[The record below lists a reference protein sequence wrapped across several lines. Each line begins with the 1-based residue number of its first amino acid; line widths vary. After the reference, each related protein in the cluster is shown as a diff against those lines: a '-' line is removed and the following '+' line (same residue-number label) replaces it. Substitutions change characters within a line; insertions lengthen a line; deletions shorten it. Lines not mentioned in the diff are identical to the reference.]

1 MSNFFLKK
9 LSPKKLFH
17 RLILIFLIP
26 LLVTQIAVIF
36 FFYERHWEKI
46 INRFAN
52 IAANEITFIVN
63 ELEKN
68 RIDNAKQ
75 IATNLNLIV
84 YERNIEEQ
92 KNTSVGVFEKK
103 IKEIIQ
109 NRVSK
114 TKDVIF
120 LEEEVLFKY
129 FINNKNYIISFP
141 KKYLLSQTPIILFL
155 WMISISL
162 ILSLIAFLF
171 LRNQI
176 RAIQK
181 LAISAEEFGR
191 GKEIKIFKPTGA
203 MEIRQ
208 AGNAF
213 LKMRRRINSYM
224 NQRTSFLAGISHDLG
239 TIITRIKL
247 RLELVKKTE
256 NIKQIKNDVE
266 IMQNFLKEYLDFA
279 EKVNVNKIVR
289 INLSLLITE
298 VINSSNFKN
307 KKIEVECPK
316 NYFINT
322 DKSCLYRIIFNLYE
336 NAIKFGTRVKINVR
350 RESNYYMI
358 FIKDNGPGVPYQ
370 QRGKIFKPFFKIDDS
385 RNLDKGGSGLGLSI
399 ASELSKKI
407 KAKISL
413 RPNKSDGAIFLIRI
427 PLKY

>member
-1 MSNFFLKK
+1 MSKFFLKK

-26 LLVTQIAVIF
+26 LIITQISTIY

-52 IAANEITFIVN
+52 IAANEITIILN
-63 ELEKN
+63 ELDKN
-68 RIDNAKQ
+68 RINNAKL
-75 IATNLNLIV
+75 IASNLNLVI
-84 YERNIEEQ
+84 YENNIEIQ
-92 KNTSVGVFEKK
+92 KNARLGFFERK

-109 NRVSK
+109 NRVK
-114 TKDVIF
+114 RTREVIF
-120 LEEEVLFKY
+120 LEEGVLFKY
-129 FINNKNYIISFP
+129 NINNQNFIISFP

-155 WMISISL
+155 WMVSISL

-171 LRNQI
+171 LRNQM

-181 LAISAEEFGR
+181 LAVSAEEFGK
-191 GKEIKIFKPTGA
+191 GKEIKIFKPSGA

-213 LKMRRRINSYM
+213 LKMRRRINTYM
-224 NQRTSFLAGISHDLG
+224 TQRTSFLAGISHDLG

-247 RLELVKKTE
+247 RLELVEKTE
-256 NIKQIKNDVE
+256 NIKQIKSDVG
-266 IMQNFLKEYLDFA
+266 IMQSFLKEYLDFA
-279 EKVNVNKIVR
+279 EKVNVSKIVK
-289 INLSLLITE
+289 INISLLISE
-298 VINSSNFKN
+298 VIKSSNFKN
-307 KKIEVECPK
+307 SKIKVICPK
-316 NYFINT
+316 NYLIHT

-336 NAIKFGTRVKINVR
+336 NAMKFGTLVKIKVR
-350 RESNYYMI
+350 KESDYYMI
-358 FIKDNGPGVPYQ
+358 FIKDNGPGIPYQ
-370 QRGKIFKPFFKIDDS
+370 QRGQIFKPFFKVDDS

-413 RPNKSDGAIFLIRI
+413 RSNKSDGTVFLIQI
-427 PLKY
+427 PIKY

>member
-1 MSNFFLKK
+1 M
-9 LSPKKLFH
+9 
-17 RLILIFLIP
+17 
-26 LLVTQIAVIF
+26 
-36 FFYERHWEKI
+36 
-46 INRFAN
+46 
-52 IAANEITFIVN
+52 
-63 ELEKN
+63 
-68 RIDNAKQ
+68 
-75 IATNLNLIV
+75 
-84 YERNIEEQ
+84 
-92 KNTSVGVFEKK
+92 
-103 IKEIIQ
+103 
-109 NRVSK
+109 
-114 TKDVIF
+114 
-120 LEEEVLFKY
+120 
-129 FINNKNYIISFP
+129 
-141 KKYLLSQTPIILFL
+141 
-155 WMISISL
+155 
-162 ILSLIAFLF
+162 
-171 LRNQI
+171 

-181 LAISAEEFGR
+181 LAMSAEEFGK

-213 LKMRRRINSYM
+213 LKMRRRINNYM
-224 NQRTSFLAGISHDLG
+224 SQRTSFLAGISHDLG

-247 RLELVKKTE
+247 RLELVEKTE

-266 IMQNFLKEYLDFA
+266 IMQKFLKEYLDFA
-279 EKVNVNKIVR
+279 ETVNVNKIVK
-289 INLSLLITE
+289 INLSLLISE
-298 VINSSNFKN
+298 VIKSSNFKN
-307 KKIEVECPK
+307 KKIEVKCPK

-336 NAIKFGTRVKINVR
+336 NAIKFGTLVKIKVIK
-350 RESNYYMI
+350 ETNYYMI

>member
-9 LSPKKLFH
+9 LSPKRLFH

-26 LLVTQIAVIF
+26 LIVTQISMIY

-52 IAANEITFIVN
+52 IAANEITFIIN
-63 ELEKN
+63 EIDKN
-68 RIDNAKQ
+68 RIDNAKK
-75 IATNLNLIV
+75 IATNLNLII
-84 YERNIEEQ
+84 YEENITGQ
-92 KNTSVGVFEKK
+92 KNNRIGIFEKK
-103 IKEIIQ
+103 IKEIIK
-109 NRVSK
+109 NRVES
-114 TKDVIF
+114 TEEVIF

-129 FINNKNYIISFP
+129 YINNQVFIISFP

-171 LRNQI
+171 LRNQM

-181 LAISAEEFGR
+181 LAVSAEEFGK
-191 GKEIKIFKPTGA
+191 GKEIKIFKPSGA

-213 LKMRRRINSYM
+213 LKMRRRINTYIS
-224 NQRTSFLAGISHDLG
+224 QRTSFLAGISHDLG

-247 RLELVKKTE
+247 RLELVEKTE
-256 NIKQIKNDVE
+256 NIKQIKSDVE

-279 EKVNVNKIVR
+279 EKVNVSKIVR
-289 INLSLLITE
+289 INLSLLINE
-298 VINSSNFKN
+298 VIKSSNFKN
-307 KKIEVECPK
+307 KKIQVKCPK
-316 NYFINT
+316 DYFINT

-336 NAIKFGTRVKINVR
+336 NALKFGSLVKIKVIK
-350 RESNYYMI
+350 ESNYYMI
-358 FIKDNGPGVPYQ
+358 FIIDNGPGIPYQ
-370 QRGKIFKPFFKIDDS
+370 QRGQIFKPFFKIDDS

-399 ASELSKKI
+399 ASELSKKV

-413 RPNKSDGAIFLIRI
+413 RPNKSNGAIFLIRI
-427 PLKY
+427 PVKY

>member
-9 LSPKKLFH
+9 LSPKRLFH

-26 LLVTQIAVIF
+26 LIVTQISMIY

-52 IAANEITFIVN
+52 IAANEITFIIN
-63 ELEKN
+63 EIDKN
-68 RIDNAKQ
+68 RIDNAKK
-75 IATNLNLIV
+75 IATNLNLII
-84 YERNIEEQ
+84 YEENITGQ
-92 KNTSVGVFEKK
+92 KNNRIGIFEKK
-103 IKEIIQ
+103 IKEIIK
-109 NRVSK
+109 NRVES
-114 TKDVIF
+114 TEEVIF

-129 FINNKNYIISFP
+129 YINNQVFIISFP

-171 LRNQI
+171 LRNQM

-181 LAISAEEFGR
+181 LAVSAEEFGK
-191 GKEIKIFKPTGA
+191 GKEIKIFKPSGA

-213 LKMRRRINSYM
+213 LKMRRRINTYIS
-224 NQRTSFLAGISHDLG
+224 QRTSFLAGISHDLG

-247 RLELVKKTE
+247 RLELVEKTE
-256 NIKQIKNDVE
+256 NIKQIKSDVE

-279 EKVNVNKIVR
+279 EKVNVSKIVR
-289 INLSLLITE
+289 INLSLLINE
-298 VINSSNFKN
+298 VIKSSNFKN
-307 KKIEVECPK
+307 KKIQVKCPK
-316 NYFINT
+316 DYFINT

-336 NAIKFGTRVKINVR
+336 NALKFGSLVKIKVIK
-350 RESNYYMI
+350 ESNYYMI
-358 FIKDNGPGVPYQ
+358 FIIDNGPGIPYQ
-370 QRGKIFKPFFKIDDS
+370 QRGQIFKPFFKIDDS

-399 ASELSKKI
+399 ASELSKKV

-413 RPNKSDGAIFLIRI
+413 RPNKSNGAIFLIKI
-427 PLKY
+427 PIKY

>member
-9 LSPKKLFH
+9 LSPKRLFH
-17 RLILIFLIP
+17 RLILIFLVP
-26 LLVTQIAVIF
+26 LIVTQISVIF

-52 IAANEITFIVN
+52 IAANEITLIVN

-68 RIDNAKQ
+68 KIEDAKQ
-75 IATNLNLIV
+75 IATNLNLIL
-84 YERNIEEQ
+84 YEKNIEGQ
-92 KNTSVGVFEKK
+92 NIKNFGVFEKK

-109 NRVSK
+109 NRVSR
-114 TKDVIF
+114 TQEVIF

-129 FINNKNYIISFP
+129 YINNQNFIISFP

-162 ILSLIAFLF
+162 ILSLTAFLF
-171 LRNQI
+171 LRNQM

-181 LAISAEEFGR
+181 LAMSAEDFGK

-213 LKMRRRINSYM
+213 LKMRRRINNYM
-224 NQRTSFLAGISHDLG
+224 SQRTSFLAGISHDLG

-247 RLELVKKTE
+247 RLELVEKTE
-256 NIKQIKNDVE
+256 NIKQIKNDVD

-279 EKVNVNKIVR
+279 ETVNINKIEK
-289 INLSLLITE
+289 INLSLLISE
-298 VINSSNFKN
+298 VIKSSNFKN
-307 KKIEVECPK
+307 KKIEVTCPK
-316 NYFINT
+316 NYFIST

-336 NAIKFGTRVKINVR
+336 NAIKFGTLVKIEVIKQT
-350 RESNYYMI
+350 NYYMI

-385 RNLDKGGSGLGLSI
+385 RNLNKGGSGLGLSI

-413 RPNKSDGAIFLIRI
+413 RPNKSDGAIFLIQI

>member
-9 LSPKKLFH
+9 LSPKRLFH

-26 LLVTQIAVIF
+26 LIVTQISTIY

-52 IAANEITFIVN
+52 IAANEITFIIN
-63 ELEKN
+63 ELDKN
-68 RIDNAKQ
+68 RIDNAKK
-75 IATNLNLIV
+75 IATNLNLII
-84 YERNIEEQ
+84 YEKNITEQ
-92 KNTSVGVFEKK
+92 NNNRIGIFERK
-103 IKEIIQ
+103 IKEIIK
-109 NRVSK
+109 NRVEN
-114 TKDVIF
+114 TEEVIF
-120 LEEEVLFKY
+120 LEKEVLFKY
-129 FINNKNYIISFP
+129 YINNQVFIISFP

-171 LRNQI
+171 LRNQM

-181 LAISAEEFGR
+181 LAVSAEEFGK
-191 GKEIKIFKPTGA
+191 GKEIKIFKPSGA

-213 LKMRRRINSYM
+213 LKMRRRINTYIS
-224 NQRTSFLAGISHDLG
+224 QRTGFLAGISHDLG

-247 RLELVKKTE
+247 RLELVEKTE
-256 NIKQIKNDVE
+256 NINQIKSDVE

-279 EKVNVNKIVR
+279 EKVNVSKIVR
-289 INLSLLITE
+289 INLSFLISE
-298 VINSSNFKN
+298 VIKSSNVEN
-307 KKIEVECPK
+307 KKIQVKCPK

-336 NAIKFGTRVKINVR
+336 NALKFGNLVR
-350 RESNYYMI
+350 IKVIKESNYYMI
-358 FIKDNGPGVPYQ
+358 FIKDNGPGIPYQ

-413 RPNKSDGAIFLIRI
+413 RPNKSNGAIFLIRI
-427 PLKY
+427 PVKY

>member
-26 LLVTQIAVIF
+26 LIVTQIAVIF

-336 NAIKFGTRVKINVR
+336 NAIKFGTRVKINVS

-358 FIKDNGPGVPYQ
+358 FIKDNGPGVPYK

>member
-9 LSPKKLFH
+9 LSPKRLFH

-26 LLVTQIAVIF
+26 LIVTQISTIY

-52 IAANEITFIVN
+52 IAANEITFIIN
-63 ELEKN
+63 ELDKN
-68 RIDNAKQ
+68 RIDNAKK
-75 IATNLNLIV
+75 IAANLNLII
-84 YERNIEEQ
+84 YDENIVDQ
-92 KNTSVGVFEKK
+92 KNNRIGIFQRK
-103 IKEIIQ
+103 IKEIIK
-109 NRVSK
+109 NRVEN
-114 TKDVIF
+114 TEEVIF
-120 LEEEVLFKY
+120 LKEEVLFKY
-129 FINNKNYIISFP
+129 YINNQVFIISFP

-171 LRNQI
+171 LRNQM

-181 LAISAEEFGR
+181 LADSAEEFGK
-191 GKEIKIFKPTGA
+191 GKEIKIFKPSGA

-213 LKMRRRINSYM
+213 LKMRRRINTYIS
-224 NQRTSFLAGISHDLG
+224 QRTSFLAGISHDLG

-247 RLELVKKTE
+247 RLELVEKTE
-256 NIKQIKNDVE
+256 NIKQIKSDVE

-279 EKVNVNKIVR
+279 EKVDLSKIVR
-289 INLSLLITE
+289 INLSLLINE
-298 VINSSNFKN
+298 VIKSSNVEN
-307 KKIEVECPK
+307 KKIQVKCPK

-336 NAIKFGTRVKINVR
+336 NALKFGNLVKINVIK
-350 RESNYYMI
+350 ESNYYMI
-358 FIKDNGPGVPYQ
+358 LIKDNGPGIPYQ
-370 QRGKIFKPFFKIDDS
+370 QRGQIFKPFFKIDDS

-407 KAKISL
+407 KAKILL
-413 RPNKSDGAIFLIRI
+413 RPNKSNGAIFLIRI
-427 PLKY
+427 PVKY

>member
-26 LLVTQIAVIF
+26 LIVTQIAVIF

-213 LKMRRRINSYM
+213 LKMRRRINNYM
-224 NQRTSFLAGISHDLG
+224 SQRTSFLAGISHDLG

-247 RLELVKKTE
+247 RLELIEKTE
-256 NIKQIKNDVE
+256 NIKQIKKDIE

-279 EKVNVNKIVR
+279 EKVNINKIVR
-289 INLSLLITE
+289 INLSSLISE
-298 VINSSNFKN
+298 VIKSSNFKN
-307 KKIEVECPK
+307 KEIKVKCSK
-316 NYFINT
+316 NYFITT

-336 NAIKFGTRVKINVR
+336 NAIKFGNTVKINVSK
-350 RESNYYMI
+350 ESNYYMI
-358 FIKDNGPGVPYQ
+358 FIKDDGPGVPYQ
-370 QRGKIFKPFFKIDDS
+370 QRGKIFKPFFKLDNS

-399 ASELSKKI
+399 ANELSKKI

>member
-9 LSPKKLFH
+9 LSPKRLFH
-17 RLILIFLIP
+17 RLILIFLVP
-26 LLVTQIAVIF
+26 LIVTQISVIF

-52 IAANEITFIVN
+52 IAANEITLMVN

-68 RIDNAKQ
+68 RVDNAKQ
-75 IATNLNLIV
+75 IATNLNLIL
-84 YERNIEEQ
+84 YEKNIEGQ
-92 KNTSVGVFEKK
+92 KIKNFGVFEKK

-109 NRVSK
+109 NRVSR
-114 TKDVIF
+114 TQEVIF

-129 FINNKNYIISFP
+129 YINNQNFIISFP

-171 LRNQI
+171 LRNQM

-181 LAISAEEFGR
+181 LAMSAEDFGK

-213 LKMRRRINSYM
+213 LKMRRRINNYM
-224 NQRTSFLAGISHDLG
+224 SQRTSFLAGISHDLG

-247 RLELVKKTE
+247 RLELVEKTE
-256 NIKQIKNDVE
+256 NIKQIKNDVD

-279 EKVNVNKIVR
+279 ETVNINKIVK
-289 INLSLLITE
+289 INLSLLISE
-298 VINSSNFKN
+298 VIKSSNFKN
-307 KKIEVECPK
+307 KKIEVTCPK
-316 NYFINT
+316 NYFIST

-336 NAIKFGTRVKINVR
+336 NAIKFGTLVKIEVIKQT
-350 RESNYYMI
+350 NYYMI

-413 RPNKSDGAIFLIRI
+413 RPNKSDGAIFLIQI